1 MAGGGFDFL
10 WKQVHDEGRKKREE
24 TGEQWLMDDQMEMHM
39 ERQTDAQTGVQ
50 TGAQTGGPEQADI
63 RREER
68 RRRRRLAAE
77 VILILLFTFG
87 IVINESDFLGQDHT
101 TVVQYL
107 EVYSTFPF
115 LLAYIVPFCLVMK
128 YLCSKYEMHRLDLLI
143 AGFCGAFIPAALA
156 GNLNDAFADMMSHLM
171 GHLYSDAW
179 IGSAG
184 TGILEEL
191 LKLGTTGLLLYVLGR
206 RSLKD
211 YLGIGMCVGIG
222 FQIEEDLSYITE
234 SGFENTEKAF
244 PTALDRVSA
253 SFGSHWA
260 YAAVT
265 AAGLYLIARGSGKHH
280 RRKGYGLILL
290 VMVDHFLYDTPLSDS
305 LLINGLLTV
314 AVVLPVLLFFQKP
327 GDEAC

>member
-1 MAGGGFDFL
+1 M
-10 WKQVHDEGRKKREE
+10 
-24 TGEQWLMDDQMEMHM
+24 
-39 ERQTDAQTGVQ
+39 
-50 TGAQTGGPEQADI
+50 
-63 RREER
+63 
-68 RRRRRLAAE
+68 
-77 VILILLFTFG
+77 
-87 IVINESDFLGQDHT
+87 GQDHT

-107 EVYSTFPF
+107 EVYSTFPL

-290 VMVDHFLYDTPLSDS
+290 VMVDHFLYDTPLSNS

>member
-1 MAGGGFDFL
+1 
-10 WKQVHDEGRKKREE
+10 
-24 TGEQWLMDDQMEMHM
+24 
-39 ERQTDAQTGVQ
+39 
-50 TGAQTGGPEQADI
+50 
-63 RREER
+63 
-68 RRRRRLAAE
+68 
-77 VILILLFTFG
+77 
-87 IVINESDFLGQDHT
+87 
-101 TVVQYL
+101 
-107 EVYSTFPF
+107 
-115 LLAYIVPFCLVMK
+115 
-128 YLCSKYEMHRLDLLI
+128 MHRLDLLI

>member
-1 MAGGGFDFL
+1 
-10 WKQVHDEGRKKREE
+10 
-24 TGEQWLMDDQMEMHM
+24 
-39 ERQTDAQTGVQ
+39 
-50 TGAQTGGPEQADI
+50 
-63 RREER
+63 
-68 RRRRRLAAE
+68 
-77 VILILLFTFG
+77 
-87 IVINESDFLGQDHT
+87 
-101 TVVQYL
+101 
-107 EVYSTFPF
+107 
-115 LLAYIVPFCLVMK
+115 
-128 YLCSKYEMHRLDLLI
+128 
-143 AGFCGAFIPAALA
+143 
-156 GNLNDAFADMMSHLM
+156 MSHLM

-327 GDEAC
+327 GDEVC